1 MLHGSWVLKKPQKQ
15 FNMFIN
21 LFGLTLWGQWRVGE
35 MGKKTKLILK
45 IWVFG
50 ENVELGFYKNLT
62 WVFFSS
68 FAVLVW
74 TVWHHRHRRSGFAL
88 PVCYLK
94 TELIFPLLVAFC
106 RLSSLPLVG
115 LTSRSWMCWM
125 KIAGD
130 WPSLT
135 LANFSALFFGSFL
148 VDCGVF
154 LLCLHLCL
162 FLRCNDLKSLL
173 CFLLIWN
180 YCPKFTFQ
188 KILLASLQLRYSRRG
203 WDTVSNYR
211 YTGNILIFLPQ
222 DLAELF

>member
-1 MLHGSWVLKKPQKQ
+1 M
-15 FNMFIN
+15 
-21 LFGLTLWGQWRVGE
+21 
-35 MGKKTKLILK
+35 
-45 IWVFG
+45 FG

-94 TELIFPLLVAFC
+94 MELIFPLLVAFC

-135 LANFSALFFGSFL
+135 LANFSALFFWLLFSGLWCLPFMFAPLSLSQMQWFKELALLSFNL
-148 VDCGVF
+148 K
-154 LLCLHLCL
+154 LL
-162 FLRCNDLKSLL
+162 S
-173 CFLLIWN
+173 
-180 YCPKFTFQ
+180 
-188 KILLASLQLRYSRRG
+188 KIHISEDSVSFSSVEVQQEGMGYS
-203 WDTVSNYR
+203 
-211 YTGNILIFLPQ
+211 
-222 DLAELF
+222 

>member
-1 MLHGSWVLKKPQKQ
+1 MG
-15 FNMFIN
+15 
-21 LFGLTLWGQWRVGE
+21 GQWRVGE
-35 MGKKTKLILK
+35 MGKKTKLIFK

-94 TELIFPLLVAFC
+94 MELIFPLLVAFC

-135 LANFSALFFGSFL
+135 LANFSALFFWLFFSGLWCLPFMFAPLSLSQMQWFKELALLSFNL
-148 VDCGVF
+148 K
-154 LLCLHLCL
+154 LL
-162 FLRCNDLKSLL
+162 S
-173 CFLLIWN
+173 
-180 YCPKFTFQ
+180 
-188 KILLASLQLRYSRRG
+188 KIHISEDSVSFSSVEVQQEGMGYS
-203 WDTVSNYR
+203 
-211 YTGNILIFLPQ
+211 
-222 DLAELF
+222 

>member
-1 MLHGSWVLKKPQKQ
+1 MGGK
-15 FNMFIN
+15 
-21 LFGLTLWGQWRVGE
+21 WRVGE
-35 MGKKTKLILK
+35 MGKKTKLIFK

-74 TVWHHRHRRSGFAL
+74 TVWHHRHRRFGFAL

-94 TELIFPLLVAFC
+94 MELIFPLLVAFC

-135 LANFSALFFGSFL
+135 CQLFCIIFW
-148 VDCGVF
+148 
-154 LLCLHLCL
+154 
-162 FLRCNDLKSLL
+162 
-173 CFLLIWN
+173 LLISGLWCLPFMFAPLSPSQMQWFKELALLSFN
-180 YCPKFTFQ
+180 LKLLS
-188 KILLASLQLRYSRRG
+188 KIHISEYS
-203 WDTVSNYR
+203 VSFSPVEVWLEGVGYS
-211 YTGNILIFLPQ
+211 
-222 DLAELF
+222 